1 MVGGGGRGLKISEK
15 SLLGRVRNFY
25 FGAGGGGEGAVI
37 LLVGEGGQII
47 KLTNLI
53 YFRDFSKMHLLSS
66 EETSFSMAIC
76 RKCFEHLV
84 VFPVDL
90 S

>member
-1 MVGGGGRGLKISEK
+1 MRGR
-15 SLLGRVRNFY
+15 
-25 FGAGGGGEGAVI
+25 GGEGAVI
-37 LLVGEGGQII
+37 LLVGEGGHKI

-76 RKCFEHLV
+76 RKCFKHLV

>member
-1 MVGGGGRGLKISEK
+1 MLNISEK

-25 FGAGGGGEGAVI
+25 FGAGGGEGAVI